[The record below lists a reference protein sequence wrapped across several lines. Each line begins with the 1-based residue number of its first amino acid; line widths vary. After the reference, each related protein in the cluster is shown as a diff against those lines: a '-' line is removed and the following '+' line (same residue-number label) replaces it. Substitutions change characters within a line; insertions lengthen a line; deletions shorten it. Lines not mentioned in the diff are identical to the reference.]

1 MNIGY
6 VRISTKDQNP
16 DRQIQE
22 LKRLG
27 IDDDHLFI
35 DEASGKNIQRPAYQK
50 MRLSLRRG
58 DVLYLDALDRLGRNY
73 DDITKEWRYLTEKVG
88 IDVVCLNP
96 SFMNTLEHK
105 GDGALGKAIMD
116 SFLCVFSYI
125 AQHEREE
132 MLRRQAAGIA
142 LAKQKGKYK
151 GGTRKAI
158 NNEKLG
164 RYIKLVD
171 EDKISIAEACKVLGI
186 GRMTFYRRR
195 KEAGKVRN

>member
-1 MNIGY
+1 MEKSSMNIGY

-50 MRLSLRRG
+50 MRLSLRKG
-58 DVLYLDALDRLGRNY
+58 DALYLDALDRLGRNY
-73 DDITKEWRYLTEKVG
+73 DDITKEWRYLTDKVG

-96 SFMNTLEHK
+96 SFMNTLQHK

-125 AQHEREE
+125 TQHEREE

-151 GGTRKAI
+151 GGKKSPSMA
-158 NNEKLG
+158 K
-164 RYIKLVD
+164 
-171 EDKISIAEACKVLGI
+171 
-186 GRMTFYRRR
+186 RRLSASR
-195 KEAGKVRN
+195 